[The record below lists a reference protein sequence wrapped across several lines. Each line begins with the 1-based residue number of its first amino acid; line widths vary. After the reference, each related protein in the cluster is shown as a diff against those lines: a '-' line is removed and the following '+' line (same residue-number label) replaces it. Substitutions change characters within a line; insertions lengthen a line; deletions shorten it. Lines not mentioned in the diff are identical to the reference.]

1 MRSGRNALA
10 AAPELLLALTCLAAF
25 FIPELAARNVK
36 RLSEALVVE
45 FLAIHAFP
53 FLGGLALLKPARSWT
68 RIMRAL
74 MFVVIAAGYS
84 YFASAFGA
92 DSVASFWIL
101 AITTY
106 FGFFVHDAPEQR
118 RKMLVCRWA
127 VTAVAYVLVMLAGLL
142 TADLLG
148 IRSPRREPLVGF
160 LFFCTLAVF
169 DWTAFYDRTLAWY
182 KRSHPAQ

>member
-1 MRSGRNALA
+1 MRGGRDAAA
-10 AAPELLLALTCLAAF
+10 AAPELALALTCLAAF

-45 FLAIHAFP
+45 FIAIHAFP
-53 FLGGLALLKPARSWT
+53 FLGGLALLKPARWWT
-68 RIMRAL
+68 HILRAL
-74 MFVVIAAGYS
+74 TFVVIAAGYS
-84 YFASAFGA
+84 YFAYNFGA
-92 DSVASFWIL
+92 DAVASFWIL

-127 VTAVAYVLVMLAGLL
+127 VTGLAYIVVMLAGLL

-169 DWTAFYDRTLAWY
+169 DWTGFYDRTLTWY
-182 KRSHPAQ
+182 KRSHGTP

>member
-1 MRSGRNALA
+1 MSSGRDAVA
-10 AAPELLLALTCLAAF
+10 AAPELVLALTCLAAF

-53 FLGGLALLKPARSWT
+53 FLGGLALLKPIRSWT
-68 RIMRAL
+68 KILRAL
-74 MFVVIAAGYS
+74 TVVVIAAAYS
-84 YFASAFGA
+84 YFAYAFGA
-92 DSVASFWIL
+92 DAVASFWIL

-127 VTAVAYVLVMLAGLL
+127 VTGTTWLVLMLVGLM
-142 TADLLG
+142 TADFFD

-160 LFFCTLAVF
+160 LFFSTLAVF
-169 DWTAFYDRTLAWY
+169 DWTGFYDHTLAWY
-182 KRSHPAQ
+182 KRSHQAT